1 VLVGQGPGHEGQRF
15 PVAGVPPLTLR
26 TDWPGERE
34 AGLVADYIDW
44 LSPYLLTL
52 PGLNEDT
59 RRRLEASAVRHALV
73 VDDLW
78 RLYPEVLAPGLV
90 DQARVEARLR
100 RANA

>member
-1 VLVGQGPGHEGQRF
+1 MGQGPGHAGQRF
-15 PVAGVPPLTLR
+15 PVAGFPPLTLR

-52 PGLNEDT
+52 PGLPEDT

-78 RLYPEVLAPGLV
+78 RLYPEVLDPGLV
-90 DQARVEARLR
+90 AQARVEARLR